1 MKLLRHGSKQGR
13 HLSLVQLT
21 SKSTKLENIALINM
35 YSTQPDTAAD
45 NGTQA
50 GISSGN

>member
-1 MKLLRHGSKQGR
+1 MTLLRHGSKQGD
-13 HLSLVQLT
+13 LSLVQLT

-35 YSTQPDTAAD
+35 YSTQPDTVAD